1 MKRTL
6 YCYYLETVNNN
17 RIALGQKPLF
27 KIGDTTIE
35 ANSPEEAADQRIAQQ
50 DSTSNFEPLKRAFAV
65 EVPEDFMPGVE
76 HIDKKF
82 HKWLR
87 KTKSIYKYRKD
98 ADREWFGDFNNA
110 REVKEYINEFIF
122 GVHAEN
128 NWPMRHHQQEAH
140 DKIVKYFT
148 ENYGE
153 FLLAAKMRFGKNFT
167 FLNVVK
173 TLGYKNVL
181 VLTYKP
187 GVFDSLQEDIENH
200 IYFGNFQYISY
211 KDTRENLVLSSDKVN
226 IVACSAQMAGYK
238 YDEENDAGY
247 KYDEE
252 NDEESFDN
260 FNQKN
265 LDILTQYKW
274 DLIVTDACHYGTST
288 MNFKKIYESL
298 KCSKILYISGT
309 PFKTLANYKENQ
321 LYMYT
326 YIDEQNTPGN
336 TMAKLHQYGIKMD
349 QRLIDSYKKYKEI
362 VDYPT
367 MTKIFNADDNGN
379 FETPEIAKPFID
391 YIITKGINSVNGNI
405 RHMFALLDHKNSV
418 KAIVKYINENYSDK
432 FVAIDGSNEIVSVDK
447 LKECIHDAVS
457 ANKKSITFSC
467 GRFVEGVSVKE
478 WNCVLMLHDGNSPER
493 YFQAMFRGQTPVD
506 WKTDFYVIDY
516 NPERMLCMNH
526 FIIDEIPTGE
536 KSITHN
542 TKQDN
547 SREWLKACEI
557 IVIDNDSDQ
566 TQKEISYKDIENIYF
581 HNDGIG
587 ANMMS
592 DSSVLNRI
600 QFINIGND
608 DLNYIMS
615 FKGKS
620 QVPNKDVIVNDNG
633 LAGGKNK
640 VKSTNTGKNSNV
652 NNKKNKSNK
661 EFTISEL
668 IAFAKDIT
676 KLLPRYILAYDCKNL
691 NDIIESCVKNED
703 ENKESFF
710 EYIGQDFEILNM
722 INNANVINEDG
733 INNVINKFWDE
744 LYEVRNM
751 DALANNSFNI
761 RWNIYK

>member
-1 MKRTL
+1 MRTL
-6 YCYYLETVNNN
+6 YCYHFDSVNND
-17 RIALGQKPLF
+17 RIASGQKPLF

-35 ANSPEEAADQRIAQQ
+35 ANSPEEAAEQRIRQQ
-50 DSTSNFEPLKRAFAV
+50 DTTSNFESLIMDFAF
-65 EVPEDFMPGVE
+65 EVPQDFMPDVE
-76 HIDKKF
+76 HVDKKF
-82 HKWLR
+82 HEWLR

-98 ADREWFGDFNNA
+98 ANREWFGEFNNA
-110 REVKEYINEFIF
+110 DEVKEYINEFIY
-122 GVHAEN
+122 GVHVKN
-128 NWPMRHHQQEAH
+128 NWPMRLHQQEAH
-140 DKIVKYFT
+140 DKIVKYYT
-148 ENYGE
+148 ENNGE

-167 FLNVVK
+167 FLNAVK

-200 IYFGNFQYISY
+200 IYFSNFQYVSY

-238 YDEENDAGY
+238 YDEENG
-247 KYDEE
+247 
-252 NDEESFDN
+252 EESFDN

-265 LDILTQYKW
+265 LNVLTKFNW
-274 DLIVTDACHYGTST
+274 DLIVTDECHYGTST
-288 MNFKKIYESL
+288 FNFKNIYELL
-298 KCSKILYISGT
+298 KCLNILYISGT
-309 PFKTLANYKENQ
+309 PFKTLANYKEHQ

-349 QRLIDSYKKYKEI
+349 KRLIDSYKKYKEI

-391 YIITKGINSVNGNI
+391 YIINKDINRVNGNI
-405 RHMFALLDHKNSV
+405 KHMFALLDHKNSV
-418 KAIVKYINENYSDK
+418 KACVKYINENYSDK
-432 FVAIDGSNEIVSVDK
+432 FVAIDGSNEIVSVDE
-447 LKECIHDAVS
+447 LKECIHYAVS
-457 ANKKSITFSC
+457 DNKKSITFSC
-467 GRFVEGVSVKE
+467 GRFVEGVSIKE
-478 WNCVLMLHDGNSPER
+478 WNCVLMLHDGSSPER
-493 YFQAMFRGQTPVD
+493 YFQAMFRGQTPAK

-516 NPERMLCMNH
+516 NPDRMLCMNH
-526 FIIDEIPTGE
+526 FMIDEIPTGE
-536 KSITHN
+536 KSISHN
-542 TKQDN
+542 TKEDN
-547 SREWLKACEI
+547 AREWLKASEI

-566 TQKEISYKDIENIYF
+566 TQKEISYKDIENVFF
-581 HNDGIG
+581 HNDRIG

-592 DSSVLNRI
+592 DSSVMNRI
-600 QFINIGND
+600 QFININTD
-608 DLNYIMS
+608 ELNYIMS

-620 QVPNKDVIVNDNG
+620 QVLNKDVIVNDNG
-633 LAGGKNK
+633 LNGGKNK
-640 VKSTNTGKNSNV
+640 VKVTNTAENTNV
-652 NNKKNKSNK
+652 NNKKKKSNK

-668 IAFAKDIT
+668 LAFAKDIT

-691 NDIIESCVKNED
+691 TDIIESCEKNED

-710 EYIGQDFEILNM
+710 EYTRQNFEILNM

-733 INNVINKFWDE
+733 INNVINTFWDE
-744 LYEVRNM
+744 FYEVQNM
-751 DALANNSFNI
+751 DALAKNSFNI

>member
-1 MKRTL
+1 MRTL
-6 YCYYLETVNNN
+6 YCYHFESVNNN

-35 ANSPEEAADQRIAQQ
+35 ANSSDEAALKRIAQQ
-50 DSTSNFEPLKRAFAV
+50 DSTSNFEPLV
-65 EVPEDFMPGVE
+65 EDFSVEIPEDFMPDVK
-76 HIDKKF
+76 HVDKKF
-82 HKWLR
+82 HEWLR
-87 KTKSIYKYRKD
+87 KIKSIYKYRKD
-98 ADREWFGDFNNA
+98 TDREWFGDFNNA
-110 REVKEYINEFIF
+110 AEVKKCINEFIT

-128 NWPMRHHQQEAH
+128 NWPMRPHQQEAH
-140 DKIVKYFT
+140 DKIVKYYAKNT
-148 ENYGE
+148 GE

-167 FLNVVK
+167 FLNAVK

-200 IYFGNFQYISY
+200 IYFNNFQYVSY
-211 KDTRENLVLSSDKVN
+211 KDSRDNLILSNDKVN

-238 YDEENDAGY
+238 YDEEND
-247 KYDEE
+247 
-252 NDEESFDN
+252 EESFDE

-265 LDILTQYKW
+265 LDVLTKVKW
-274 DLIVTDACHYGTST
+274 DLIVTDECHYGTST
-288 MNFKKIYESL
+288 LNFKKIYESL
-298 KCSKILYISGT
+298 KCSNILYISGT
-309 PFKTLANYKENQ
+309 PFKTLANYKEHQ

-349 QRLIDSYKKYKEI
+349 QKLIDSYKTYKEI

-379 FETPEIAKPFID
+379 FDTPEIVKPFID
-391 YIITKGINSVNGNI
+391 YIITKDINRVNGNI

-418 KAIVKYINENYSDK
+418 KACVKYINENYSDK
-432 FVAIDGSNEIVSVDK
+432 FVAIDGSNEIVSVDD
-447 LKECIHDAVS
+447 LKECIHEAVTD
-457 ANKKSITFSC
+457 NKKSITFSC
-467 GRFVEGVSVKE
+467 GRFVEGVSIKE
-478 WNCVLMLHDGNSPER
+478 WNCVLMLHDGSSPER
-493 YFQAMFRGQTPVD
+493 YFQAMFRGQTPAD

-516 NPERMLCMNH
+516 NPDRMLCMNH
-526 FIIDEIPTGE
+526 FMIDEIPTGE
-536 KSITHN
+536 KSIKHN

-547 SREWLKACEI
+547 IREWLKASEI

-566 TQKEISYKDIENIYF
+566 TQKEISYKDIENVFF
-581 HNDGIG
+581 HNDRIG

-608 DLNYIMS
+608 ELNYIMS

-620 QVPNKDVIVNDNG
+620 QVLNKDVIVNDNG
-633 LAGGKNK
+633 LNGGKNK
-640 VKSTNTGKNSNV
+640 VKVTNTGENTDNI
-652 NNKKNKSNK
+652 KKKKKPNK

-668 IAFAKDIT
+668 IAFSKDIT
-676 KLLPRYILAYDCKNL
+676 KLLPRYILAYGCKNFS
-691 NDIIESCVKNED
+691 DIIGSCDKNED
-703 ENKESFF
+703 ENKELFF
-710 EYIGQDFEILNM
+710 EYIGQNFEILNM

-744 LYEVRNM
+744 LYEVQNM
-751 DALANNSFNI
+751 DALANNLFNI